1 MAVTI
6 TSTFLLL
13 YIYIY
18 IDIDIYFL
26 AALGLHC
33 GMQAFIAVACGL
45 SCPTAGME
53 AISSAVEGG
62 FLTPGPPVSPLL
74 QYILEQ
80 NIN

>member
-1 MAVTI
+1 M
-6 TSTFLLL
+6 
-13 YIYIY
+13 
-18 IDIDIYFL
+18 

-33 GMQAFIAVACGL
+33 GMQAFLAVACGL

-53 AISSAVEGG
+53 PISSALEGG
-62 FLTPGPPVSPLL
+62 FLTPGPPGSPLL